1 MPDTPPAS
9 IRLAAWLEKYEI
21 CYLYSEV
28 MRLFFHFTIAM
39 YKITVVV
46 LLCAALLELNRNFVS
61 LDKQRSFHLSIVVS
75 LLEY

>member
-28 MRLFFHFTIAM
+28 MRLFFRLTIAV
-39 YKITVVV
+39 YKITVVA

-61 LDKQRSFHLSIVVS
+61 LHKQRSFHLSIAAL